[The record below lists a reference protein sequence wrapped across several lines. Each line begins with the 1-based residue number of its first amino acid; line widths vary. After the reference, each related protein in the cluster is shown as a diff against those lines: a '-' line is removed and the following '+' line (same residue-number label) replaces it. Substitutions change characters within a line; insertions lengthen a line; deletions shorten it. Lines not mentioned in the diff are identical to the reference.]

1 MSGFQS
7 PQILT
12 DLYRDL
18 RDRRL
23 LPLVLVLVVGMAVV
37 PIALSS
43 SSKTPP
49 ASAPLPAAPAAA
61 KSNAPAEQ
69 IAIADP
75 GLRDYQSRLKGDTA
89 KDPFVQEFTTPLTST
104 AGTSSPTASSA
115 GSSAGVPSAGAT
127 SPPPTTT
134 TTPPTGGSPSQP
146 QTQSKFFFYR
156 VKVRAGQVGQEL
168 NLHDSVGSL
177 TSLPS
182 KKVPA
187 VAFLGVTTNGSFK
200 PQTAVFLVS
209 SAVSSLDGE
218 GSCTFAGTSCQ
229 LLSLKPGQHED
240 LVWIDGLVYRIDLVK
255 FDIVVRNNPPAV
267 AGQGSSGGGSGSN
280 GRSRSSSPLR
290 HHFSF

>member
-49 ASAPLPAAPAAA
+49 SAPLPAAPAAA

-89 KDPFVQEFTTPLTST
+89 KDPFVQEFTMPLASPT
-104 AGTSSPTASSA
+104 GTSSPTASSA

-134 TTPPTGGSPSQP
+134 PTPPTGGSPSQP

-156 VKVRAGQVGQEL
+156 VKVRAGQVGQKL
-168 NLHDSVGSL
+168 DVHDSVGSL

-240 LVWIDGLVYRIDLVK
+240 LVWIDGLVYRIDLVN
-255 FDIVVRNNPPAV
+255 FDLIVRNNPPSA
-267 AGQGSSGGGSGSN
+267 AGRDSSGGGSGSN
-280 GRSRSSSPLR
+280 GRTRSSNPLR